1 MDVDPPKSGRDH
13 AESARR
19 IERLPDGSY
28 FAHLPVWTAR
38 VAILRTNCRAATI
51 ATAWT
56 MIVAYLLILL
66 LVVFVLWLVMQPFAG
81 WVNYTVFVFVAVCL
95 GLLVYLIIQK
105 LVALKVAASYREALG
120 QLIVTDLGRLLAEDS
135 WHRLIRGALEEQPWY
150 RYALPQPPR
159 TFEQQLEAAALHYD
173 QLLRAAFRP
182 IDRVEGLGSAALH
195 HLTSAACGVPVAV
208 GCCLVS
214 VIGSCLGY
222 LLFALASIGIAG
234 SVLTRRARLIAI
246 CDFLLEEVDPQ
257 YALGWAMPFPRPVP
271 GTDEPEPYT
280 VDIVRQAVREARK
293 RKE

>member
-1 MDVDPPKSGRDH
+1 MDVDPPKSERDRC
-13 AESARR
+13 EPARR

-28 FAHLPVWTAR
+28 YAHRPVWTAR

-56 MIVAYLLILL
+56 MIVSYLLLLL

-81 WVNYTVFVFVAVCL
+81 WVNYAVFVFVAVCL
-95 GLLVYLIIQK
+95 GLLVYMIIQK
-105 LVALKVAASYREALG
+105 LVALKVAASYREALS
-120 QLIVTDLGRLLAEDS
+120 QLITTDLGRLLAEDS
-135 WHRLIRGALEEQPWY
+135 WHRLIRGALAGQPWY

-173 QLLRAAFRP
+173 QLLRAAYRP
-182 IDRVEGLGSAALH
+182 IDHVQGLGSAALH

-246 CDFLLEEVDPQ
+246 CDFLLDEVDPQ
-257 YALGWAMPFPRPVP
+257 YALGWAMPFPPARPGP
-271 GTDEPEPYT
+271 QEPERC
-280 VDIVRQAVREARK
+280 VAEIIRDAARDVRQRQE
-293 RKE
+293 